1 MQEYLKNIALK
12 FKDTQTS
19 EMGYRTDFE
28 NLLLTIF
35 PKEQKYHI
43 HHDAKSVG
51 GNKPDFVVLKNQVPV
66 LYIENKDIGIDLD
79 KIEKSNQMDRYFGYD
94 NLILTDQVEFRFYRN
109 GEKYGEPIRIAT
121 YDKTNRTI
129 SPIPEN
135 FSQLEKTLI
144 DFSLSHKEPIKRGK
158 HLAQI
163 MGGKA
168 QRIRDNVLDMLVSD
182 SEKYAELIRMQ
193 NVIKESLVSSLDEES
208 FADMYAQTLVY
219 GLFAARYN
227 DKTADTFSR
236 TEARDL
242 VPKTNPFLG
251 SFFDHIAGQS
261 FPDRLRYIV
270 DELCEVFSHADI
282 EKILHDFYKQ
292 EKDTKDPIIHFYE
305 DFLKEYD
312 AKKKMEMGVFYT
324 PRPVVQFIVRAVDEI
339 LKKEFGLAKGLSDN
353 TKIKVTKQEQYQA
366 QKLTKSEQQKDGKL
380 VDVEKEYHRVQV
392 LDVATGTGT
401 FLNEV
406 IEHIHKSFAGQE
418 GRWEGYVKEDLLPR
432 LHGFE
437 LMMASYTIAHLKLG
451 MTLHETGVQNLNQRL
466 GVYLTNTL
474 EEPKDYSNQGN
485 LFGLMDTIAEEA
497 KSASRIK
504 SEYPIMCVIGNPPY
518 SGESMNP
525 DYTDNDVY
533 KVEPGGK
540 EKLKERN
547 SKWIN
552 DDYVKFIRFA
562 ESLIEK
568 NGEGVMGMITA
579 HGYIDNPTFRGMR
592 WHLRKTFDKIYIVDL
607 HGNSNKKET
616 SPDGSKD
623 ENVFDI
629 KTGVSIILGVKN
641 KTKKEGELAQ
651 ILKADLYGIREDKFE
666 KLNISSVEGLE
677 WVELP
682 NQSDIW
688 ILEGKGKVEY
698 QQGFS
703 VAEIFPINSVGV
715 VTAKD
720 KILINDDKK
729 DLLKNVADFYKIE
742 PEEKFI
748 QKISYRPF
756 DNKFVYFD
764 TELVER
770 SREKVM
776 RHLLG
781 KENIGFV
788 TNRQVKAGDA
798 WQHLLLANAIIESTY
813 TSNKTSEIGSV
824 FPLYL
829 HAEDGEK
836 VPNLNK
842 EIWNKINETVGET
855 TPENILDYIY
865 AVLHSPT
872 YREKYK
878 EFLKIDFPRVPY
890 LENKETFFALAK
902 LGEKLRGLHLM
913 TDPICNILET
923 TFSHSGTNIVEKIT
937 FKQGGNLTVN
947 GSEMNQGN
955 GYVWIN
961 DTQCFGNVP
970 EIAWNFYIGG
980 YQPAQ
985 KYLKDR
991 KGRKLSNEEIEHYQK
1006 IIKVLVETDRV
1017 MKEIDEVW

>member
-1 MQEYLKNIALK
+1 MQECLNNIALK
-12 FKDTQTS
+12 FKDSQTS

-28 NLLLTIF
+28 NFLLTIF
-35 PKEQKYHI
+35 PKEQKYQI

-135 FSQLEKTLI
+135 FSQLEKTLV

-193 NVIKESLVSSLDEES
+193 NVIKESLVSSLDDES

-219 GLFAARYN
+219 GLFAARFH

-270 DELCEVFSHADI
+270 DELCEVFTHADI
-282 EKILHDFYKQ
+282 KKILHDFYKQ

-339 LKKEFGLAKGLSDN
+339 LKKEFGLAKGLSDT

-366 QKLTKSEQQKDGKL
+366 QKLTKSEQQKDGKM
-380 VDVEKEYHRVQV
+380 VDVEKEYHKVQV

-406 IEHIHKSFAGQE
+406 IEHVHKSFAGQE

-474 EEPKDYSNQGN
+474 EEPKDYSNQNN

-518 SGESMNP
+518 SGESMNKE
-525 DYTDNDVY
+525 YTDNVY
-533 KVEPGGK
+533 I
-540 EKLKERN
+540 KLN
-547 SKWIN
+547 Q
-552 DDYVKFIRFA
+552 A
-562 ESLIEK
+562 ESR
-568 NGEGVMGMITA
+568 N
-579 HGYIDNPTFRGMR
+579 Y
-592 WHLRKTFDKIYIVDL
+592 
-607 HGNSNKKET
+607 KKE
-616 SPDGSKD
+616 
-623 ENVFDI
+623 I
-629 KTGVSIILGVKN
+629 
-641 KTKKEGELAQ
+641 
-651 ILKADLYGIREDKFE
+651 
-666 KLNISSVEGLE
+666 
-677 WVELP
+677 
-682 NQSDIW
+682 
-688 ILEGKGKVEY
+688 
-698 QQGFS
+698 
-703 VAEIFPINSVGV
+703 
-715 VTAKD
+715 
-720 KILINDDKK
+720 
-729 DLLKNVADFYKIE
+729 
-742 PEEKFI
+742 
-748 QKISYRPF
+748 
-756 DNKFVYFD
+756 
-764 TELVER
+764 
-770 SREKVM
+770 
-776 RHLLG
+776 
-781 KENIGFV
+781 
-788 TNRQVKAGDA
+788 
-798 WQHLLLANAIIESTY
+798 
-813 TSNKTSEIGSV
+813 
-824 FPLYL
+824 
-829 HAEDGEK
+829 
-836 VPNLNK
+836 
-842 EIWNKINETVGET
+842 
-855 TPENILDYIY
+855 
-865 AVLHSPT
+865 
-872 YREKYK
+872 
-878 EFLKIDFPRVPY
+878 
-890 LENKETFFALAK
+890 
-902 LGEKLRGLHLM
+902 
-913 TDPICNILET
+913 
-923 TFSHSGTNIVEKIT
+923 
-937 FKQGGNLTVN
+937 VN
-947 GSEMNQGN
+947 GSMM
-955 GYVWIN
+955 
-961 DTQCFGNVP
+961 T
-970 EIAWNFYIGG
+970 
-980 YQPAQ
+980 
-985 KYLKDR
+985 
-991 KGRKLSNEEIEHYQK
+991 
-1006 IIKVLVETDRV
+1006 
-1017 MKEIDEVW
+1017 M